1 MEMAKGKKR
10 YGYPLADATI
20 AEWISIA
27 PVVSVVNEEQKWR
40 KGWTKVLARLQA
52 SGFWQDVQKDIQLG
66 LDVGLDKIRQMGKL
80 RFDDSFKEKVAE
92 IDPRLV
98 GCSFIEYQMSGLPR
112 VKTMRFSNYKPSNDN
127 YRQRIADAVAQ
138 KIPCRIDSRA
148 SYDVSLEFRPAGH
161 TYPKGHICED
171 SKAVPYHRC
180 WYSEEFK
187 GTGNGH
193 YYLGIDAIHALFM
206 EDD

>member
-27 PVVSVVNEEQKWR
+27 PVVSVVNEEQKWT
-40 KGWTKVLARLQA
+40 KAWTKVLKYLKA
-52 SGFWQDVQKDIQLG
+52 SGFWQDLQQDVELG
-66 LDVGLDKIRQMGKL
+66 LSLGFAKVRQASKVPYENHTEGLQ
-80 RFDDSFKEKVAE
+80 A

-98 GCSFIEYQMSGLPR
+98 KRSFIYDQMSHLPR
-112 VKTMRFSNYKPSNDN
+112 VKTMRFSNYKPSNEN

-161 TYPKGHICED
+161 TYPKGHISED

-187 GTGNGH
+187 GMGNGH
-193 YYLGIDAIHALFM
+193 YYLALDAIHVLHY